1 MNSSEFIV
9 NRETNKMSAALQM
22 LDENSLLSEQS
33 PLEIVEWALSQN
45 KKAIVTTSFGPFS
58 AVMLHL
64 ATRVKADVPIIWVD
78 SGYNTLET
86 YTYAEGL
93 IKDLNLNIEVFIPEM
108 TAARRSAI
116 MNGIPAVDSDLHA
129 EFTRQV
135 KLEPF
140 QRMISKI
147 DPDIWLT
154 AIRKDETDFR
164 KTLDVVSEGPN
175 GIIKVA
181 PFLNWSEVDMEGYLY
196 EHNLPQVSKYKDPTK
211 AEENREC
218 GLHTMDYSI

>member
-1 MNSSEFIV
+1 
-9 NRETNKMSAALQM
+9 MSAAIQIHE
-22 LDENSLLSEQS
+22 DNSQLSLQS
-33 PLEIVEWALSQN
+33 PRDHIEWVVAQN

-64 ATRVKADVPIIWVD
+64 ATRVKADIPVIWVD
-78 SGYNTLET
+78 TGYNTLET

-93 IKDLNLNIEVFIPEM
+93 IQDLQLNIQVFIPEM
-108 TAARRSAI
+108 TAARRGAL
-116 MNGIPAVDSDLHA
+116 MNGIPNVGSELHA

-140 QRMISKI
+140 QRMLASVK
-147 DPDIWLT
+147 PDFWLT

-164 KTLDVVSEGPN
+164 KTLNAISEGPN
-175 GIIKVA
+175 GITKVA
-181 PFLNWSEVDMEGYLY
+181 PFLHWTEVDMEGYLY

-211 AEENREC
+211 VEENREC
-218 GLHTMDYSI
+218 GLHTTDYSI